1 MLWFD
6 EDLIAVG
13 SELANEAVEQGR
25 DVLFEDRVR
34 DYMPNASSRTE
45 TP

>member
-1 MLWFD
+1 MLRFD

-25 DVLFEDRVR
+25 DVLFADRGR
-34 DYMPNASSRTE
+34 DYRPYASSRTE
-45 TP
+45 KP